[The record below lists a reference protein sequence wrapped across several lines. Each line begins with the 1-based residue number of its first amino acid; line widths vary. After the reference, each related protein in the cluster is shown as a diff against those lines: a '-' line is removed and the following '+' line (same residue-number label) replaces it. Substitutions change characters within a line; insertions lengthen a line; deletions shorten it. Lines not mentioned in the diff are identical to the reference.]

1 MNFELQPQLENDLIK
16 LVPLQQDDFERLY
29 EVASDPLVW
38 EQHPNKNRYQREVF
52 ENFFKGAM
60 ESGGAFIVFDQASN
74 RVVGSSRFY
83 DLNEEK
89 SEVAIGYTFLGRDF
103 WGKGHN
109 RAVKHLMIN
118 HAFEFVDRVI
128 FHIGATNFRSQK
140 AIEKLGAEKFEEIEV
155 AYYGEPVKW
164 NFGYKIEKNSWL
176 KG

>member
-1 MNFELQPQLENDLIK
+1 MNFELQPILENELIK
-16 LVPLQQDDFERLY
+16 LVPLKHDDFEPLFQ
-29 EVASDPLVW
+29 VASDPLIW
-38 EQHPNKNRYQREVF
+38 EQHPNKNRYQRDVF

-60 ESGGAFIVFDQASN
+60 ESGGAFIVYDQATG

-83 DLNEEK
+83 ELNEEK
-89 SEVAIGYTFLGRDF
+89 SEIAIGYTFLGRDF

-109 RAVKHLMIN
+109 KTLKHLMIN
-118 HAFEFVDRVI
+118 HAFQFVNQVI

>member
-1 MNFELQPQLENDLIK
+1 MNFELQPILENELIK
-16 LVPLQQDDFERLY
+16 LVPLKHDDFEPLFQ
-29 EVASDPLVW
+29 VASDPLIW
-38 EQHPNKNRYQREVF
+38 EQHPNKNRYQRDVF

-60 ESGGAFIVFDQASN
+60 ESGGAFIVYDQATG

-83 DLNEEK
+83 ELNEEK
-89 SEVAIGYTFLGRDF
+89 SEIAVGYTFLGRDF
-103 WGKGHN
+103 WGRGHN
-109 RAVKHLMIN
+109 KTLKHLMIN
-118 HAFEFVDRVI
+118 HAFQFVNRVI